1 MKIISNGVM
10 YIVEESKAVE
20 LLEALADPKAIIIKA
35 KKG

>member
-1 MKIISNGVM
+1 MKVISNGIM

-35 KKG
+35 KKE